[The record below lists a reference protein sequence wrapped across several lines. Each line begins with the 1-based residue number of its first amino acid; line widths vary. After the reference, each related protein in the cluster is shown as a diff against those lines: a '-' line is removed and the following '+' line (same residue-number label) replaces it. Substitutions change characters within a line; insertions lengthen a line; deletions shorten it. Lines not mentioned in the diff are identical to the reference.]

1 MVRDAYLRQV
11 IENIVT
17 HEANLSVAEYGKKC
31 GGRMGGGMQM
41 NMESFGIKMTMRR
54 RTRK

>member
-31 GGRMGGGMQM
+31 GGRMGGGDA
-41 NMESFGIKMTMRR
+41 NEHGILWN
-54 RTRK
+54 